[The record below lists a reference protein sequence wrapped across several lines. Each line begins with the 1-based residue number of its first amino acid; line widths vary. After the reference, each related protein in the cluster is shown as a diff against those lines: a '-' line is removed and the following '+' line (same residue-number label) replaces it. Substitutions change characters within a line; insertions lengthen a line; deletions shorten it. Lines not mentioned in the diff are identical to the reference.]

1 MPKPTQFRAIKYHI
15 AGRNIEVA
23 GLARP
28 GLRGK
33 QTEDAVVTYLQTH
46 QFHTLISLE
55 DPTKN
60 LIANNIISAKQDMQY
75 NQTYAVADFQ
85 PPSIDAME
93 GIYTIVRDNALNGK
107 KTAIHCAAG
116 LGRTGSILAA
126 LKLKELMLAM
136 PSDELNNALNYKN
149 QLIQL
154 GEHAEGYRKDYKWQ
168 CTSLVKQAV
177 EAIRSQG
184 GSYHVD
190 YVENE
195 EQLDRLC
202 EYQAYLINKILAE
215 RNALQEACQNSAI
228 ATIQQKISDGATPTQ
243 DMFVKA
249 YTDGKI
255 DVMNAL
261 IQGGMLPTAETCH
274 NLPQSSYKQAP
285 LFLELAISASALETQ
300 VEKFAQ
306 LALNEQN
313 TLMVG
318 ELNTLLVKVRQFRS
332 EWTSAGMPS
341 GQSLNTIMNAV
352 DAAMTSVLAEHRGL
366 VRTTPVLRE
375 LVMGAQVVI
384 NAIRFVC
391 IKIYKCL
398 TLDKN
403 PVHQDGVKAI
413 LQQPDTTTVLKIKEF
428 KKTLSKLTHPGDSS
442 SQQEKINSSEDH
454 SNGK

>member
-15 AGRNIEVA
+15 AGRSIEVA

-75 NQTYAVADFQ
+75 NQNYAVADFQ
-85 PPSIDAME
+85 PPSIEVME
-93 GIYTIVRDNALNGK
+93 GIYTIVRNNALNGK
-107 KTAIHCAAG
+107 KTAIHCTAG

-136 PSDELNNALNYKN
+136 PSNELNNALNDKN

-154 GEHAEGYRKDYKWQ
+154 GEYAKHYSKDDKRT
-168 CTSLVKQAV
+168 CTSLVKRAV

-184 GSYHVD
+184 GSYNEN

-195 EQLDRLC
+195 DQIDLLC
-202 EYQAYLINKILAE
+202 NYQEHLIKKILAE
-215 RNALQEACQNSAI
+215 RNALQEACKNSAI

-249 YTDGKI
+249 YTNGNI

-274 NLPQSSYKQAP
+274 DLPQSSSTQAP

-313 TLMVG
+313 TLMVR

-366 VRTTPVLRE
+366 VRTTHVLRE

>member
-1 MPKPTQFRAIKYHI
+1 MPRPTQFRAIKYHI
-15 AGRNIEVA
+15 AGRSIEVA

-28 GLRGK
+28 GLKGK
-33 QTEDAVVTYLQTH
+33 QTVDKVIDYLQTN

-55 DPTKN
+55 KPTDN
-60 LIANNIISAKQDMQY
+60 LTIKKSILAKPDMQY
-75 NQTYAVADFQ
+75 NQDYPVEDFK
-85 PPSIDAME
+85 PLSIEAME
-93 GIYTIVRDNALNGK
+93 GIYTIVRNNALNGK
-107 KTAIHCAAG
+107 KTSIHCTAG

-136 PSDELNNALNYKN
+136 PSNELNNALNDKN

-154 GEHAEGYRKDYKWQ
+154 GEYANHYRKDDKWA

-184 GSYHVD
+184 GSYNEN

-195 EQLDRLC
+195 NQIDLLC
-202 EYQAYLINKILAE
+202 NYQAHLIKTILAE

-228 ATIQQKISDGATPTQ
+228 AAIQQQINDGATPTQ
-243 DMFVKA
+243 DMFVYA
-249 YTDGKI
+249 YKNGNI

-403 PVHQDGVKAI
+403 PVHQEGVKAI